1 MKRITVLFGSFFTGG
16 FFLETVTGYVD
27 HVIFHNKE
35 NGYAVVSLECEGEEL
50 ICVGNFRSIATS
62 SR

>member
-50 ICVGNFRSIATS
+50 ICVGG
-62 SR
+62 